1 MRRHRI
7 RENKKRSIQRIS
19 MKKLIKIPAV
29 AAVILSLATTGV
41 SSARAG
47 GWPVAAGAVGGFA
60 VGTMVGRAVAYCP
73 PPAYYVYPPRVYVA
87 PWCAP
92 APVIV
97 APAPVC
103 CVPAPLVYP
112 YYYPPVRLGYF
123 AARPHYL
130 RRW

>member
-1 MRRHRI
+1 
-7 RENKKRSIQRIS
+7 
-19 MKKLIKIPAV
+19 MKKLIKILAV

-47 GWPVAAGAVGGFA
+47 GWPVAAGVVGGFA

-73 PPAYYVYPPRVYVA
+73 PPAYCVYSPRVYVA

-97 APAPVC
+97 ATAPVC
-103 CVPAPLVYP
+103 CVPAPVVYP
-112 YYYPPVRLGYF
+112 CYYPPVRLGVYVRHVRISF
-123 AARPHYL
+123 AVGNAMGAL
-130 RRW
+130 

>member
-1 MRRHRI
+1 M
-7 RENKKRSIQRIS
+7 KRLV
-19 MKKLIKIPAV
+19 KVPAV
-29 AAVILSLATTGV
+29 AAVMLTLATAGA

-47 GWPVAAGAVGGFA
+47 GWPVAAGVVGGFA
-60 VGTMVGRAVAYCP
+60 VGTMVGRAVANCP
-73 PPAYYVYPPRVYVA
+73 PPAGYVYPRRIYVA

-92 APVIV
+92 ATVIV

-103 CVPAPLVYP
+103 CVPAPVVYP
-112 YYYPPVRLGYF
+112 LYYPPVRLGVF